1 MSTRKYVEVP
11 DEFTGKPL
19 EAKVTSIT
27 HAYKY
32 IDIFLE
38 ISLPGDAGS
47 VPYKKRLW
55 SRIPNNSKTDF
66 SKQNDASLHLW
77 RTILGIPESV
87 TNTQLVEK
95 IDTLAM
101 LDLLEYR
108 LEVSMETSEEG
119 RKFLKV
125 ISYDAVPID
134 WYNMCRKYREALMEI
149 ESLEQKADYQSR
161 VIDDLNRRKGK
172 SSPAVEAETHEEK
185 PVPAVYPWASPW
197 GTETVG
203 DFIKDDDNE
212 SVGNYV

>member
-149 ESLEQKADYQSR
+149 ESLEQKAAESDLQAP
-161 VIDDLNRRKGK
+161 IDQAPESAMQAPIDQAPESAMQVGLAA
-172 SSPAVEAETHEEK
+172 PATDK
-185 PVPAVYPWASPW
+185 PLHVVVLPVL
-197 GTETVG
+197 
-203 DFIKDDDNE
+203 
-212 SVGNYV
+212 